1 MRIVAISGLTL
12 PDGIER
18 TDGKFTIRG
27 DGDKVKDRIVMA
39 EVVGDNLNFF
49 PERSAG
55 QREILGL
62 LGIS

>member
-1 MRIVAISGLTL
+1 MRTVAISGLTL
-12 PDGIER
+12 PTGLEFDAG
-18 TDGKFTIRG
+18 TFTIKG
-27 DGDKVKDRIVMA
+27 DGAKIKDRKVMA
-39 EVVGDNLNFF
+39 EVVGENLNFF